1 MTSLIESRTQL
12 AFVGMHP
19 NRRRDLEERLGGP
32 HQLLGGI
39 CRGRVKVPDHA
50 KAAAAVLY
58 QDRVDQL
65 AGSDTRLIIR
75 GGDDYPKS
83 LAELP
88 DAPDSLFVKGELA
101 KQPRVAIV
109 GSRACTSY
117 GMQTA
122 LAIGVALSAAGYLV
136 VSGLAKGIDTQA
148 HRGALDASTTPT
160 WAVLGCGIDRWYPK
174 ADEALGEEILS
185 SGGAVLSE
193 YPPGTPPSGWRFP
206 PRNRIISGLSRAV
219 VVVEATVKGGALIT
233 ARYALEHAVDVLAV
247 PGDINR
253 RTSEGC
259 NLLIADGAIPVTS
272 VDDAVEVMSIL
283 APTSGS
289 SSEVTTFTMEQITAG
304 LDTDAPGATLQIAR
318 WEMAGVLKRSGDL
331 FVGRAGLLA
340 DPNQKKRAKS
350 V

>member
-1 MTSLIESRTQL
+1 VSSLVESRTQL

-32 HQLLGGI
+32 EQLLRGI
-39 CRGRVKVPDHA
+39 GRGRVKVPDHA
-50 KAAAAVLY
+50 KAAAVVPCR
-58 QDRVDQL
+58 DRLDQL
-65 AGSDTRLIIR
+65 GDTGTRLVLR
-75 GGDDYPKS
+75 GDADYPES

-88 DAPDSLFVKGELA
+88 DAPDSLFVRGELA
-101 KQPRVAIV
+101 KQPRVAVV

-117 GMQTA
+117 GLQTA

-174 ADEALGEEILS
+174 ANRALGEEILN

-233 ARYALEHAVDVLAV
+233 ARYALEHSVDVMAV
-247 PGDINR
+247 PGDIDR

-272 VDDAVEVMSIL
+272 IDDAVEVMSIL
-283 APTSGS
+283 APTAAAS
-289 SSEVTTFTMEQITAG
+289 SDVTTFTIEQIAAG
-304 LDTDAPGATLQIAR
+304 LDTDSPGATLQIAR
-318 WEMAGVLKRSGDL
+318 WEMAGILKRNGNL
-331 FVGRAGLLA
+331 FVGPAGLL
-340 DPNQKKRAKS
+340 PKENRA
-350 V
+350 

>member
-1 MTSLIESRTQL
+1 MKSLIESRTRL

-32 HQLLGGI
+32 QQLLRGI
-39 CRGRVKVPDHA
+39 GRGRVKVPDHA
-50 KAAAAVLY
+50 KAAALAPY
-58 QDRVDQL
+58 EERVGQL
-65 AGSDTRLIIR
+65 ADGEIRLILR
-75 GGDDYPKS
+75 GDDDYPKS
-83 LAELP
+83 LSELP
-88 DAPDSLFVKGELA
+88 DAPDSLFVRGTLA
-101 KQPRVAIV
+101 TQPRVAIV
-109 GSRACTSY
+109 GSRACTAY
-117 GMQTA
+117 GLQTA

-148 HRGALDASTTPT
+148 HRGALDASTSPT

-174 ADEALGEEILS
+174 ANQSLGEEILS

-233 ARYALEHAVDVLAV
+233 ARYALEHAIDVLAV

-272 VDDAVEVMSIL
+272 VNDAVEVMSFL
-283 APTSGS
+283 APTSSAS
-289 SSEVTTFTMEQITAG
+289 SGVTTFTMEQITTG
-304 LDTDAPGATLQIAR
+304 LSTDQSGATLQIAR
-318 WEMAGVLKRSGDL
+318 WEMAGVLKREGDL
-331 FVGRAGLLA
+331 FVGPAGLL
-340 DPNQKKRAKS
+340 NGQ
-350 V
+350 